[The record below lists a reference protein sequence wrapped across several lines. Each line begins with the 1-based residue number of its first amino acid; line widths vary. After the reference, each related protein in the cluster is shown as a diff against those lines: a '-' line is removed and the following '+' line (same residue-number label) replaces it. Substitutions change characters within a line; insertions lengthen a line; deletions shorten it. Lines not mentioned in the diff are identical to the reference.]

1 MRSSGRR
8 IPQAIQGDLY
18 PEAEG
23 SIDARARVARGAG
36 VVVVLWAR
44 ARSAALSRWNM
55 GGFLVPHHSR
65 DLAVALSF
73 ALLAVALMMIVLLM
87 RY

>member
-1 MRSSGRR
+1 
-8 IPQAIQGDLY
+8 
-18 PEAEG
+18 
-23 SIDARARVARGAG
+23 
-36 VVVVLWAR
+36 
-44 ARSAALSRWNM
+44 M

-65 DLAVALSF
+65 DLAVAFSF

>member
-1 MRSSGRR
+1 
-8 IPQAIQGDLY
+8 
-18 PEAEG
+18 
-23 SIDARARVARGAG
+23 
-36 VVVVLWAR
+36 
-44 ARSAALSRWNM
+44 M

-73 ALLAVALMMIVLLM
+73 ALLAVALMMIVMLM